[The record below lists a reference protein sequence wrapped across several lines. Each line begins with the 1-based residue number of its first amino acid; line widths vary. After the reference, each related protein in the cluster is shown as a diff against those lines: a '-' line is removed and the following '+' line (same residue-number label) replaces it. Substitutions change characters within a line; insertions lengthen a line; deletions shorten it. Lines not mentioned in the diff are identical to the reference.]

1 MRETKQSGG
10 IGGGG
15 GNNQRKK
22 RNIPRYVCSAYCFN
36 FFSFA
41 IFNAFFFVGRSRR
54 EYSERNHRSDSACV
68 LYCAVRDLGH
78 PLLLFFFVSKEK
90 HNGTTRNEELA
101 VIKSRI
107 RARGKYSHH
116 LLFFVFLFF
125 NLCFFFTAV
134 HLKIVNGHA

>member
-1 MRETKQSGG
+1 MCVPRIVLIFFHLPFLMRFFLSVGRGG
-10 IGGGG
+10 SIANEIIGAIL
-15 GNNQRKK
+15 R
-22 RNIPRYVCSAYCFN
+22 VCST
-36 FFSFA
+36 
-41 IFNAFFFVGRSRR
+41 VQ
-54 EYSERNHRSDSACV
+54 CV
-68 LYCAVRDLGH
+68 IWATPFCC
-78 PLLLFFFVSKEK
+78 FFFVSKEK